1 MNFNWRS
8 KDTKSAWNTIEEY
21 ATRFGI
27 TRIANIT
34 GLDHIGIPVFSGIR
48 PNSRTIVAS
57 AGKGLTHIE
66 SAVSAGM
73 EAIETEVAERLNL
86 SETIQCSWN
95 ELKSNQRILLNNL
108 PLLPKSILD
117 NKTMISWCICKSL
130 NNNSS
135 CYLPSSMIGMNF
147 ESLIEPL
154 RIFPMGSNGL
164 ASGLSLDDAILSG
177 LYELIERDAMRCW
190 INAIHTKG
198 LRDAYINTE
207 SINYDSTK
215 SLISKIEISNL
226 NVYLSDWTTD
236 IGISVFR
243 CLIVGDI
250 DATVS
255 ITEGFGCHHIA
266 EIAINRAITEAVQA
280 RTVIIAGA
288 RDDFTSVTI
297 SNSPKLYREFMN
309 NKKNMLFE
317 NLNKTTEE
325 IGSTKEAIKDIQ
337 ERLSNINI
345 NDIWVYKFNKCEPF
359 SVVRVVCLGLAPLTY
374 GWEPG
379 TYKTANHPRL
389 NSFSPRIYGIRK
401 VLYELKNK
409 NQ

>member
-1 MNFNWRS
+1 MNYNWRS
-8 KDTKSAWNTIEEY
+8 KDPKSAWDTIEEY
-21 ATRFGI
+21 ASRFGI

-57 AGKGLTHIE
+57 AGKGLTNIE

-73 EAIETEVAERLNL
+73 EAIETEVAERLNR
-86 SETIQCSWN
+86 SETIQCRWN
-95 ELKSNQRILLNNL
+95 ELKPNQRILLNDL

-117 NKTMISWCICKSL
+117 SNTILSWSVCESL
-130 NNNSS
+130 NKNSS
-135 CYLPSSMIGMNF
+135 CYLPSSMIGMNA
-147 ESLIEPL
+147 ESVIEPL
-154 RIFPMGSNGL
+154 RIFPTGSNGL
-164 ASGLSLDDAILSG
+164 ASGLSLEDAILSG

-190 INAIHTKG
+190 INAIHNKG

-226 NVYLSDWTTD
+226 NIYLSNWTTD

-255 ITEGFGCHHIA
+255 ITEGFGCHHIT

-288 RDDFTSVTI
+288 RDDFTSGTI
-297 SNSPKLYREFMN
+297 SNSPKLYKEFMN

-317 NLNKTTEE
+317 DLIETTEA

-345 NDIWVYKFNKCEPF
+345 NDIWVYEFDKCEPF
-359 SVVRVVCLGLAPLTY
+359 SVVRLICIGLAPLTY
-374 GWEPG
+374 GWDPG
-379 TYKTANHPRL
+379 IYKTTNHPRL
-389 NSFSPRIYGIRK
+389 HSFSPRIYGIRK
-401 VLYELKNK
+401 VLYELRNK
-409 NQ
+409 KQ